1 MKKSSIYLALFC
13 VLVLAS
19 CASAGILDT
28 LKSPAEESNWER
40 TTSSQ
45 EVVDYVK
52 LVAANS
58 GGRIRYED
66 MAYTVYNRPLPLAI
80 VGIPAA
86 PKTPA
91 EVGNRIVIH
100 VQCNIHSGEVEGKEA
115 SLIWLREIA
124 QGKHDVL
131 LKDIVLTVNSNFNPD
146 GNDALGTWRTGSQPT
161 PRMVGTRTNAQGY
174 NLNRDFVKLDS
185 PEARGHLRNFRKWN
199 PAIIMDEHATDG
211 NRHLHPLCYG
221 YGNNLNDDK
230 EFEHFNRLFAESIYG
245 VGIGTH
251 SDPTTNWFQNYLKP
265 IIASADDEPLFAS
278 NYYPLKNAIPWAI
291 PYTEGSVSGATL
303 TSGNGHGARYTSN
316 LPTIKN
322 RIGLLYE
329 CHSHNAFRFR
339 VHTHYAATLSTFDQA
354 AKQKDEILSMIKAKD
369 TAMSNRA
376 SVTSDDVIYLGARSF
391 ISEDYDL
398 GVGVGMV
405 KVFGFNGSDYN
416 SVVSRDLTNNS
427 RFYPLASNPTT
438 RMGALYIMDAAAESS
453 AELLLRHGVK
463 VYKLKENITLPVDDF
478 VKFYNPS
485 QTNGNWTVTKSTSG
499 YEGHNTVTISAGE
512 WNSLA
517 LRGKTEHVITKEH
530 YVISTAQPFGVFA
543 AYMLEPRADDSFC
556 WWGFWDGQ
564 LYSTEQSAG
573 GSFDIIKT
581 YDYASIPASA
591 LEQLILPED
600 MEQAPLLDGDEIKA
614 IFAGGIPSGFTIGH
628 ETLTDGTIRYFLVPV
643 DGVNEALILDGNA
656 LTGGWELGGV
666 DPYVGT
672 NWELS
677 IVRNQVVAAFT
688 GKVDDAEAVITLL
701 KYHDSPSNEV
711 EVRTLLVKFSG
722 EYEAEPT
729 CPTLPLPKC
738 KDENGCE
745 ISYMA
750 FGLLALAPFFFR
762 KKK

>member
-1 MKKSSIYLALFC
+1 MKKSSIFLALIC
-13 VLVLAS
+13 VFVLAS

-28 LKSPAEESNWER
+28 LKSPAELANWER

-66 MAYTVYNRPLPLAI
+66 MAYTVNNRPLPLAI
-80 VGIPAA
+80 VGIPTA

-100 VQCNIHSGEVEGKEA
+100 CQCNIHSGEVEGKEA
-115 SLIWLREIA
+115 SLIWLREVA
-124 QGKHDVL
+124 QGKWDEL

-146 GNDALGTWRTGSQPT
+146 GNDALGTWRSSSQPT
-161 PRMVGTRTNAQGY
+161 PRLIGTRTNAQGY

-185 PEARGHLRNFRKWN
+185 PEARGNMRNFRKWN
-199 PAIIMDEHATDG
+199 PVIIMDEHATDG

-221 YGNNLNDDK
+221 YGNNLNDDP
-230 EFEHFNRLFAESIYG
+230 EFENFNRLFAESIYG
-245 VGIGTH
+245 VGIGAH
-251 SDPTTNWFQNYLKP
+251 SDPATNWFQNYLKP

-278 NYYPLKNAIPWAI
+278 NYYPLRNAIPWAI
-291 PYTEGSVSGATL
+291 PYTEGAVNGTTL

-354 AKQKDEILSMIKAKD
+354 GKQKDEILNYIKAKD
-369 TAMSNRA
+369 TAASNRT

-405 KVFGFNGSDYN
+405 KVYGFNGSDYN
-416 SVVSRDLTNNS
+416 SVVSRDLINNS
-427 RFYPLASNPTT
+427 KFYPLATDPTT

-463 VYKLKENITLPVDDF
+463 VYKLKEDITLPVNDNL

-485 QTNGNWTVTKSTSG
+485 QANGNWTVSKATTG
-499 YEGHNTVTISAGE
+499 YEGRNPVTVTAGG
-512 WNSLA
+512 WNSLS
-517 LRGKTEHVITKEH
+517 LRGKTEHVVTKEH
-530 YVISTAQPFGVFA
+530 YVISTAQPYGVFA
-543 AYMLEPRADDSFC
+543 AYMLEPKGDDGLC
-556 WWGFWDGQ
+556 YWGFWDGQ

-581 YDYASIPASA
+581 YNYSAIPTSA

-600 MEQAPLLDGDEIKA
+600 MEQAPLLDADAIEGVFAEGLPTGTTIKQ
-614 IFAGGIPSGFTIGH
+614 
-628 ETLTDGTIRYFLVPV
+628 ETMTDGTVRYYLVPAN
-643 DGVNEALILDGNA
+643 GVNKSVVLDGNA
-656 LTGGWELGGV
+656 LADGWTLGSV
-666 DPYVGT
+666 DPFVGT

-677 IVRNQVVAAFT
+677 IVNNQVVATFT
-688 GKVDDAEAVITLL
+688 GDVNDAEAVLTLL
-701 KYHDSPSNEV
+701 NYHNSPSNEV
-711 EVRTLLVKFSG
+711 DVRTLLVKFSG
-722 EYEAEPT
+722 EFDNPKK
-729 CPTLPLPKC
+729 PVLPC

-745 ISYMA
+745 ISYIA
-750 FGLLALAPFFFR
+750 FGLLALVPFVFR
-762 KKK
+762 KKR